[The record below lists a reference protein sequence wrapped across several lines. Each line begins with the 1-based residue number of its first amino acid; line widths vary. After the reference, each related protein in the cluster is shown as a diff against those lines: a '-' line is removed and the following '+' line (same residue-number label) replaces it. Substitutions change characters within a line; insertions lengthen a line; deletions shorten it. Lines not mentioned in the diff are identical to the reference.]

1 MHFNSHFVFCLL
13 GDIDSQWHRVQDL
26 LKAQLQTNATIV
38 TLWGHYTD
46 SNNTVN
52 NTVEKIQPLTEAP
65 LVFHTQSEV
74 KAMLD
79 KTKVGEVCDQN
90 VFGSR
95 II

>member
-1 MHFNSHFVFCLL
+1 MAIEVHFNSYFVLCLL

-65 LVFHTQSEV
+65 LVCHTQSEV
-74 KAMLD
+74 KVMLD
-79 KTKVGEVCDQN
+79 KTKV
-90 VFGSR
+90 SR
-95 II
+95 SL